1 MPLSKPAPGTPP
13 GPGPFPD
20 TPTAPPTPQPTPAP
34 PARSRILPRR
44 PRSSSRAARRP
55 GRGLWVDVVVA
66 AAVLVL
72 LYLGLR
78 LGRDTTVRFATAR
91 DAVVDTD
98 PARLPY
104 DAARTLLRMFAALA
118 VSIVFTFGY
127 AYAAARSRRLERVL
141 IPALDILQS
150 VPVLAFLTVAVTG
163 FLALFPGSMLG
174 LECAA
179 VFAIFTSQAW
189 NMTFAFY
196 HSLVSLPRELDELS
210 RSFGFSRWM
219 RFWKVELPSGMIG
232 LVWNGMLSFGGGWF
246 FLVAAEAISVD
257 NQRYA
262 LPGVGSYAGAAVA
275 AGDLGR
281 VGWAIATMVVLVVG
295 VNFLFWRPLT
305 AWAERFRNEQSEAT
319 EAQRSVV
326 LDLLRR
332 SHLPALLGRALR
344 PVGRALNRAGRLF
357 GTDGHPSAGHPTHP
371 GHATH
376 SAYPGNPAHPG
387 HHARRQRTGDMVF
400 ALVAGGIVLWG
411 LVDLGRYLADRTGL
425 GVFGEPLLL
434 GLATLARVV
443 VLVAVATVVWV
454 PIGVKIGFSPRLT
467 RIAQPLVQ
475 VLASFPANFL
485 FPLAVWLLLRTGVSI
500 DLGGILL
507 MALGAQW
514 YVLFNAIAGAMA
526 IPTDL
531 REAMDDLGVRGWQR
545 WRRLIIPGVFPAYV
559 TGGITASGGAWNA
572 SIVSEVVTFGGTT
585 LTATGL
591 GAYIA
596 RATERGDHPHLLA
609 GVAVMSLYVVALNR
623 LFWRR
628 LYRLAERRYSL

>member
-1 MPLSKPAPGTPP
+1 MTLTKPAPG
-13 GPGPFPD
+13 
-20 TPTAPPTPQPTPAP
+20 
-34 PARSRILPRR
+34 RSRSPLPGV
-44 PRSSSRAARRP
+44 SRGSLP
-55 GRGLWVDVVVA
+55 GLSPGSLPTRTAHRLGGRVWTDLVVA

-72 LYLGLR
+72 LYLVLR
-78 LGRDTTVRFATAR
+78 LGQGGPVRFSTTR
-91 DAVVDTD
+91 DAAVDTD

-104 DAARTLLRMFAALA
+104 DAARSLLRMFAALA
-118 VSIVFTFGY
+118 LSIVFTFCY

-150 VPVLAFLTVAVTG
+150 VPVLAFLSLAVSG
-163 FLALFPGSMLG
+163 FLALFPGSVLG

-179 VFAIFTSQAW
+179 VFAVFTSQAW

-196 HSLVSLPRELDELS
+196 QALVSLPRELDELS
-210 RSFGFSRWM
+210 RSFGVSRWT

-232 LVWNGMLSFGGGWF
+232 LVWNGMLGFGGGWF
-246 FLVAAEAISVD
+246 FLVASEAITVD
-257 NQRYA
+257 GRRYA
-262 LPGVGSYAGAAVA
+262 LPGVGSYAGAAIA

-305 AWAERFRNEQSEAT
+305 AWAERFKNEQSEAT
-319 EAQRSVV
+319 EVQRSVV

-332 SHLPALLGRALR
+332 SRLPAALGRALR
-344 PVGRALNRAGRLF
+344 PAGRALNRAGRVF
-357 GTDGHPSAGHPTHP
+357 GTADRPPAVHP
-371 GHATH
+371 G
-376 SAYPGNPAHPG
+376 
-387 HHARRQRTGDMVF
+387 RRRAGDVAF

-467 RIAQPLVQ
+467 RIAQPVVQ
-475 VLASFPANFL
+475 VLAGFPANFL
-485 FPLAVWLLLRTGVSI
+485 FPLVVWLLLRTGVSI
-500 DLGGILL
+500 DLGGTLL
-507 MALGAQW
+507 MALGSQW
-514 YVLFNAIAGAMA
+514 YILFNAIAGAMA
-526 IPTDL
+526 VPADL

-545 WRRLIIPGVFPAYV
+545 WRRLILPGVFPAYV

-572 SIVSEVVTFGGTT
+572 SIVAEVVTFGSAT

-596 RATERGDHPHLLA
+596 RAAERGDHPHLLA

-623 LFWRR
+623 LLWRR

>member
-1 MPLSKPAPGTPP
+1 MTLPKSVPALSRGSL
-13 GPGPFPD
+13 
-20 TPTAPPTPQPTPAP
+20 PTRTA
-34 PARSRILPRR
+34 SRLG
-44 PRSSSRAARRP
+44 
-55 GRGLWVDVVVA
+55 GRVWVDLVVA

-78 LGRDTTVRFATAR
+78 LGQGGTLRFSTAR
-91 DAVVDTD
+91 DAAVDTD

-104 DAARTLLRMFAALA
+104 DALRSLLRMFTALA
-118 VSIVFTFGY
+118 VSVVFTFGY

-150 VPVLAFLTVAVTG
+150 VPVLAFLSVAVSG

-196 HSLVSLPRELDELS
+196 QALVSLPPELDELS
-210 RSFGFSRWM
+210 RSFGFSRWT

-232 LVWNGMLSFGGGWF
+232 LVWNGMLGFGGGWF
-246 FLVAAEAISVD
+246 FLVASEAITVD
-257 NQRYA
+257 GQRYA
-262 LPGVGSYAGAAVA
+262 LPGVGSYAGAAIA

-305 AWAERFRNEQSEAT
+305 AWAERFKNEQSEAT
-319 EAQRSVV
+319 EVQRSVV

-332 SHLPALLGRALR
+332 SRLPAALGRALR
-344 PVGRALNRAGRLF
+344 PVGRALNRAGRMF
-357 GTDGHPSAGHPTHP
+357 GTAERPPAVHP
-371 GHATH
+371 G
-376 SAYPGNPAHPG
+376 
-387 HHARRQRTGDMVF
+387 RRRAGDVAF
-400 ALVAGGIVLWG
+400 GLVSGGIVLWG

-454 PIGVKIGFSPRLT
+454 PIGVRIGFSPRLT
-467 RIAQPLVQ
+467 RIAQPVVQ
-475 VLASFPANFL
+475 VLAGFPANFV
-485 FPLAVWLLLRTGVSI
+485 FPLVVWLLLRTGVSI

-507 MALGAQW
+507 MALGSQW
-514 YVLFNAIAGAMA
+514 YILFNAIAGAMA
-526 IPTDL
+526 VPADL
-531 REAMDDLGVRGWQR
+531 REAMDDLGVRGRQR
-545 WRRLIIPGVFPAYV
+545 WRRLIIPGIFPAYV

-572 SIVSEVVTFGGTT
+572 SIVAEVVTFGSTT

-596 RATERGDHPHLLA
+596 RAAEHGDHPRLLA
-609 GVAVMSLYVVALNR
+609 GVAVMSLYVVVLNR
-623 LFWRR
+623 LLWRR

>member
-1 MPLSKPAPGTPP
+1 M
-13 GPGPFPD
+13 
-20 TPTAPPTPQPTPAP
+20 
-34 PARSRILPRR
+34 
-44 PRSSSRAARRP
+44 
-55 GRGLWVDVVVA
+55 DVVVA

>member
-1 MPLSKPAPGTPP
+1 MSFPSFPSLQKSAPGP
-13 GPGPFPD
+13 
-20 TPTAPPTPQPTPAP
+20 
-34 PARSRILPRR
+34 SRGSR
-44 PRSSSRAARRP
+44 PSRTARRP
-55 GRGLWVDVVVA
+55 ARMSWVDALVA

-72 LYLGLR
+72 LYLALR
-78 LGRDTTVRFATAR
+78 AGQGTTVRFSTAR
-91 DAVVDTD
+91 DAAVDTD

-104 DAARTLLRMFAALA
+104 DAARSLLRMFAALV
-118 VSIVFTFGY
+118 VSVLFTFGY

-189 NMTFAFY
+189 NMTFGFY

-210 RSFGFSRWM
+210 RSFRFSRWT

-246 FLVAAEAISVD
+246 FLVASEAISVD

-262 LPGVGSYAGAAVA
+262 LPGVGSYAGAAIA

-281 VGWAIATMVVLVVG
+281 VGWAIATMTVLVVG

-305 AWAERFRNEQSEAT
+305 AWAERFKNEQSEAT
-319 EAQRSVV
+319 EVQRSVV

-332 SHLPALLGRALR
+332 SRLPGLLARALR
-344 PVGRALNRAGRLF
+344 PLGRALNRAGGVF
-357 GTDGHPSAGHPTHP
+357 GTDDRPLAVS
-371 GHATH
+371 
-376 SAYPGNPAHPG
+376 PA
-387 HHARRQRTGDMVF
+387 RQRAGDVTF

-411 LVDLGRYLADRTGL
+411 LVDLGRYLADATGL

-454 PIGVKIGFSPRLT
+454 PIGVRIGFSPRLT
-467 RIAQPLVQ
+467 RTAQPLVQ
-475 VLASFPANFL
+475 ILASFPANFL
-485 FPLAVWLLLRTGVSI
+485 FPLVVWLLLRTGLSI
-500 DLGGILL
+500 DVGGILL

-514 YVLFNAIAGAMA
+514 YILFNAIAGAMA
-526 IPTDL
+526 IPSDL
-531 REAMDDLGVRGWQR
+531 REAMDNLGVRGRQR
-545 WRRLIIPGVFPAYV
+545 WRRLIIPGIFPAYV

-596 RATERGDHPHLLA
+596 RATERGDYPHLLA

-623 LFWRR
+623 LLWRR